1 MGHAYYGAYVISVI
15 CEGSEFADE
24 FVDGLY
30 HVIVV
35 CCIVSNANAN
45 VCGCAKFIFDSS
57 GCVHVREA
65 ANGLHTTCHDGRIF
79 VMVD

>member
-35 CCIVSNANAN
+35 CCIAMIRLEQSEIQ
-45 VCGCAKFIFDSS
+45 KYD
-57 GCVHVREA
+57 R
-65 ANGLHTTCHDGRIF
+65 GRYRIELYSKIK
-79 VMVD
+79 